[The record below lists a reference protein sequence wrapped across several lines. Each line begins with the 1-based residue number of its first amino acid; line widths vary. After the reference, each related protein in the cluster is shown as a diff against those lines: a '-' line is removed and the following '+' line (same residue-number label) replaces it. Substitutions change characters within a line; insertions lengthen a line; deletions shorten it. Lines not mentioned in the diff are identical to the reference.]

1 MRRQAGRIIVNRL
14 MTPPV
19 GASNWLY
26 LSLVVMGLDQL
37 TKYYI
42 VEQLD
47 LFDRVSLFFWLDI
60 TRLHNTG
67 AAFSFLSDAG
77 GWQRWLFIVLGIGV
91 SVAIVF
97 WLRRV
102 PRRGH
107 AWLAI
112 ALALIVG
119 GALGNVI
126 DRAIYGYVVDFIS
139 VHYADWYFPAFNLA
153 DSCISVGAAM
163 LVIDSLFLERKR
175 EAGSGKREGTVTG
188 DRGPGTGREDRL
200 TTHDSPITEA
210 EREAGSEKRE
220 EAAPQR
226 KAESGKRKV
235 QKKTAA
241 KKKRAKKKK
250 KKTAKT
256 SDE

>member
-26 LSLVVMGLDQL
+26 LSLAVMGLDQL
-37 TKYYI
+37 SKYFI
-42 VEQLD
+42 VENLD
-47 LFDRVSLFFWLDI
+47 LFDRIQLLFWLDI
-60 TRLHNTG
+60 SRLHNTG

-91 SVAIVF
+91 SIAIVF

-107 AWLAI
+107 TWLAI

-139 VHYADWYFPAFNLA
+139 VHYGGWYFPAFNVA
-153 DSCISVGAAM
+153 DASITVGAAM
-163 LVIDSLFLERKR
+163 LIIDSLFLERKR
-175 EAGSGKREGTVTG
+175 LSVTGDQAPGSGKEALQAPDSGLTSQDSIKREAGSGKRKT
-188 DRGPGTGREDRL
+188 
-200 TTHDSPITEA
+200 
-210 EREAGSEKRE
+210 
-220 EAAPQR
+220 
-226 KAESGKRKV
+226 
-235 QKKTAA
+235 QKNTAA
-241 KKKRAKKKK
+241 KKKATKKKK
-250 KKTAKT
+250 KKTAKRRLKT
-256 SDE
+256 ED

>member
-37 TKYYI
+37 SKYYI
-42 VEQLD
+42 VENLD
-47 LFDRVSLFFWLDI
+47 LFDRIQLFFWLDI
-60 TRLHNTG
+60 SRLHNTG
-67 AAFSFLSDAG
+67 AAFSFLSEAG

-102 PRRGH
+102 PPRGH
-107 AWLAI
+107 TWLAI

-119 GALGNVI
+119 GALGNVV

-139 VHYADWYFPAFNLA
+139 VHYGGWYFPAFNVA
-153 DSCISVGAAM
+153 DSSISVGAAM
-163 LVIDSLFLERKR
+163 LIIDSLFLERKR
-175 EAGSGKREGTVTG
+175 EAGSGKREGTPTG
-188 DRGPGTGREDRL
+188 HQASGTGE
-200 TTHDSPITEA
+200 PATEA
-210 EREAGSEKRE
+210 PRA
-220 EAAPQR
+220 QD
-226 KAESGKRKV
+226 SGLKSQDSKKRKLAS
-235 QKKTAA
+235 KKTTAQ
-241 KKKRAKKKK
+241 KKKRKKKAASSRSK
-250 KKTAKT
+250 ARNSK
-256 SDE
+256 E

>member
-42 VEQLD
+42 VENLD
-47 LFDRVSLFFWLDI
+47 LFDRIQLLFWLDI
-60 TRLHNTG
+60 SRLHNTG
-67 AAFSFLSDAG
+67 AAFSLLSDAG

-107 AWLAI
+107 TWLAI

-139 VHYADWYFPAFNLA
+139 VHYGGWYFPAFNVA
-153 DSCISVGAAM
+153 DASISVGAAM
-163 LVIDSLFLERKR
+163 LIIDSLFLERKR
-175 EAGSGKREGTVTG
+175 LSVTGHQAPGTGKEAVTG
-188 DRGPGTGREDRL
+188 DQASGTREPATVAPRAQ
-200 TTHDSPITEA
+200 DS
-210 EREAGSEKRE
+210 GLKSQDSK
-220 EAAPQR
+220 
-226 KAESGKRKV
+226 KRKKR
-235 QKKTAA
+235 KKDAA
-241 KKKRAKKKK
+241 KKKTVSKAARKSNKKQ
-250 KKTAKT
+250 
-256 SDE
+256 

>member
-37 TKYYI
+37 IKYYI
-42 VEQLD
+42 VENLD
-47 LFDRVSLFFWLDI
+47 LFDRIQLLFWLDI
-60 TRLHNTG
+60 SRLHNTG
-67 AAFSFLSDAG
+67 AAFSLLSDAG

-107 AWLAI
+107 TWLAI

-139 VHYADWYFPAFNLA
+139 VHYGGWYFPAFNVA
-153 DSCISVGAAM
+153 DASISVGAAM
-163 LVIDSLFLERKR
+163 LIIDSLFLERKR
-175 EAGSGKREGTVTG
+175 EAASGKREGSVTG
-188 DRGPGTGREDRL
+188 HQASG
-200 TTHDSPITEA
+200 
-210 EREAGSEKRE
+210 AGEPAL
-220 EAAPQR
+220 AAPAAQDSGLKSPDSARR
-226 KAESGKRKV
+226 KKRK
-235 QKKTAA
+235 KAAA
-241 KKKRAKKKK
+241 KKKTTKKK
-250 KKTAKT
+250 KKTAK
-256 SDE
+256 